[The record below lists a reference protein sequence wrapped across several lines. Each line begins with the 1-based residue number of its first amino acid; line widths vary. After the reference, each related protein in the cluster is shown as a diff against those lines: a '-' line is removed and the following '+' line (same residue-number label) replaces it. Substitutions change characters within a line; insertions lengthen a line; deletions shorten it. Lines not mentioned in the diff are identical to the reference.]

1 MRTLGFIFNEK
12 NINMVETV
20 HFCLLSQVSLVAA
33 YTDDRNLARN
43 FVREFENRKVVSA
56 NFLSR

>member
-33 YTDDRNLARN
+33 YTDDRNL
-43 FVREFENRKVVSA
+43 EVSYV
-56 NFLSR
+56 NLKTEELSVQIS